1 MKTTAIL
8 VSLFCF
14 ILASCGSDD
23 HNGGGNGQDGDYN
36 LQEEIRKIL
45 NSTKA
50 TKNINPFDELGCE
63 IYRTGPT
70 SAEEPTNATIDY
82 DLGDDYKEGV
92 GSFKLKYSF
101 SGKPMTSNP
110 EYVYFEETWGDYRPD
125 LSFYPLGLS
134 IWVKGQKGNK
144 GVFRFII
151 MEDEKQFSADKPHD
165 STRKRWQYYAFE
177 DEEILSKEGWNRL
190 VMPYSAFKLYK
201 KGQGATADG
210 LLLNRFEGFRI
221 EIVNTKHEVCT
232 GEVSIDALEQLTSYE
247 LKSGKPKFSSIFVQL
262 NTAYVNEDWDKQ
274 FQDSRAIGID
284 T

>member
-110 EYVYFEETWGDYRPD
+110 
-125 LSFYPLGLS
+125 
-134 IWVKGQKGNK
+134 
-144 GVFRFII
+144 
-151 MEDEKQFSADKPHD
+151 
-165 STRKRWQYYAFE
+165 
-177 DEEILSKEGWNRL
+177 
-190 VMPYSAFKLYK
+190 
-201 KGQGATADG
+201 
-210 LLLNRFEGFRI
+210 
-221 EIVNTKHEVCT
+221 
-232 GEVSIDALEQLTSYE
+232 
-247 LKSGKPKFSSIFVQL
+247 
-262 NTAYVNEDWDKQ
+262 
-274 FQDSRAIGID
+274 
-284 T
+284 

>member
-82 DLGDDYKEGV
+82 DLGY
-92 GSFKLKYSF
+92 
-101 SGKPMTSNP
+101 
-110 EYVYFEETWGDYRPD
+110 
-125 LSFYPLGLS
+125 
-134 IWVKGQKGNK
+134 
-144 GVFRFII
+144 
-151 MEDEKQFSADKPHD
+151 
-165 STRKRWQYYAFE
+165 
-177 DEEILSKEGWNRL
+177 
-190 VMPYSAFKLYK
+190 
-201 KGQGATADG
+201 
-210 LLLNRFEGFRI
+210 I
-221 EIVNTKHEVCT
+221 EI
-232 GEVSIDALEQLTSYE
+232 
-247 LKSGKPKFSSIFVQL
+247 
-262 NTAYVNEDWDKQ
+262 
-274 FQDSRAIGID
+274 R
-284 T
+284 

>member
-110 EYVYFEETWGDYRPD
+110 EYVYFEETMGRLSPRPVF
-125 LSFYPLGLS
+125 LSFGTFHLGERS
-134 IWVKGQKGNK
+134 
-144 GVFRFII
+144 
-151 MEDEKQFSADKPHD
+151 
-165 STRKRWQYYAFE
+165 KR
-177 DEEILSKEGWNRL
+177 
-190 VMPYSAFKLYK
+190 
-201 KGQGATADG
+201 
-210 LLLNRFEGFRI
+210 
-221 EIVNTKHEVCT
+221 
-232 GEVSIDALEQLTSYE
+232 
-247 LKSGKPKFSSIFVQL
+247 
-262 NTAYVNEDWDKQ
+262 
-274 FQDSRAIGID
+274 
-284 T
+284 

>member
-1 MKTTAIL
+1 MSISK
-8 VSLFCF
+8 
-14 ILASCGSDD
+14 
-23 HNGGGNGQDGDYN
+23 
-36 LQEEIRKIL
+36 
-45 NSTKA
+45 
-50 TKNINPFDELGCE
+50 
-63 IYRTGPT
+63 
-70 SAEEPTNATIDY
+70 
-82 DLGDDYKEGV
+82 
-92 GSFKLKYSF
+92 
-101 SGKPMTSNP
+101 KP
-110 EYVYFEETWGDYRPD
+110 WGDYRPD

-232 GEVSIDALEQLTSYE
+232 GRGKYRRVGAIDLL
-247 LKSGKPKFSSIFVQL
+247 
-262 NTAYVNEDWDKQ
+262 
-274 FQDSRAIGID
+274 
-284 T
+284 

>member
-14 ILASCGSDD
+14 ILTSCGSDD
-23 HNGGGNGQDGDYN
+23 HNGGGNDQDGDYN
-36 LQEEIRKIL
+36 LKEEIRKVL

-70 SAEEPTNATIDY
+70 SAEEPTKATIDY

-101 SGKPMTSNP
+101 SGKLMTSNP

-151 MEDEKQFSADKPHD
+151 MEDEKQFNADKPH
-165 STRKRWQYYAFE
+165 E
-177 DEEILSKEGWNRL
+177 
-190 VMPYSAFKLYK
+190 
-201 KGQGATADG
+201 
-210 LLLNRFEGFRI
+210 
-221 EIVNTKHEVCT
+221 
-232 GEVSIDALEQLTSYE
+232 
-247 LKSGKPKFSSIFVQL
+247 
-262 NTAYVNEDWDKQ
+262 
-274 FQDSRAIGID
+274 
-284 T
+284 